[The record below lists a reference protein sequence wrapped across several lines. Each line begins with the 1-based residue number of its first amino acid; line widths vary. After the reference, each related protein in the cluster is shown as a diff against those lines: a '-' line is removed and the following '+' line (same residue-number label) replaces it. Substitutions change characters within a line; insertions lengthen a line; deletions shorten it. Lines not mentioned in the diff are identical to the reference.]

1 MNQKSILAIFLAFI
15 WISISEFVRNSFLV
29 HSEWINHFQNLGL
42 IFPEQPVNGAIWG
55 IWSLVFSIFLY
66 IIYKRFNFFETIS
79 LGWVAGF
86 LMMWLVLG
94 NLNVLPFNILIY
106 AVPLSIIE
114 VIIAVYIISYF
125 TKIKKNRV

>member
-15 WISISEFVRNSFLV
+15 WISISEFFRNSFLV

-55 IWSLVFSIFLY
+55 IWSFVFSIFLY

-79 LGWVAGF
+79 IGWVAGF

-125 TKIKKNRV
+125 SKIKK

>member
-15 WISISEFVRNSFLV
+15 WISISEFFRNSFLV

-42 IFPEQPVNGAIWG
+42 IFPEKPVNGAIWG
-55 IWSLVFSIFLY
+55 IWSFVFSIFLY

-125 TKIKKNRV
+125 SKIKK

>member
-42 IFPEQPVNGAIWG
+42 IFPEQPINGAIWG
-55 IWSLVFSIFLY
+55 IWSFVFSIFLY
-66 IIYKRFNFFETIS
+66 IIYKRYNFFETIS
-79 LGWVAGF
+79 IGWVAGF
-86 LMMWLVLG
+86 LMIWLVLG

-125 TKIKKNRV
+125 TKIKK

>member
-15 WISISEFVRNSFLV
+15 WISISEFFRNSFLV

-42 IFPEQPVNGAIWG
+42 IFPEQPINGAIWG

-125 TKIKKNRV
+125 SKIKK

>member
-15 WISISEFVRNSFLV
+15 WISISEFFRNSFLV
-29 HSEWINHFQNLGL
+29 HSQWINHFQNLGL
-42 IFPEQPVNGAIWG
+42 IFPEQPINGAIWG

>member
-29 HSEWINHFQNLGL
+29 HSQWINHFQNLGL
-42 IFPEQPVNGAIWG
+42 IFPEQPINGAIWG

-79 LGWVAGF
+79 IGWVVGF

-94 NLNVLPFNILIY
+94 NLNVLPINILIY

-125 TKIKKNRV
+125 SKIKK

>member
-29 HSEWINHFQNLGL
+29 HSQWINHFQNLGL
-42 IFPEQPVNGAIWG
+42 IFPEQPINGAIWG
-55 IWSLVFSIFLY
+55 IWSFVFSIFLF

-94 NLNVLPFNILIY
+94 NLNVLPINILIY

-125 TKIKKNRV
+125 SKIKK